1 MNVFSCDECDYHTI
15 FLSHW
20 DRHLL
25 SKKHRPLPGSNPV
38 ERINLER
45 INLERNNLER
55 NNLER
60 NNLERNNLKEF
71 KCELC
76 NYVCYFKGDFHKHE
90 KTKKHM
96 ILTNKIT
103 KEKRVYHCLM
113 CKKDYSSASSL
124 CKHKKICSEKS
135 SKKVILPT
143 EPSNIFTPD
152 LVLNLLQKNAELQNM
167 MLEQSEKHHQDMLLI
182 VKQQQQQQEHQQH
195 QQNQQQQPHQP
206 QQTHYNNVTN
216 NHLNLNVFLNET
228 CKNALNFS
236 EFMNSIQVSLED
248 LENTGRLGYVE
259 GISRIFLNALKNT
272 DKEHRPLHCT
282 DIKRETVYIKEA
294 DKWDKETESLSRA
307 IQYISDKNLGQ
318 IQEWKKENPDS
329 LDSGSEK
336 SEVLNQLYMVSLG
349 GDKDGKIIKNV
360 LKEVALST
368 K

>member
-1 MNVFSCDECDYHTI
+1 MSVFSCNECDYHTL

-25 SKKHRPLPGSNPV
+25 SKKHRPGDGSKNT
-38 ERINLER
+38 EYN
-45 INLERNNLER
+45 
-55 NNLER
+55 
-60 NNLERNNLKEF
+60 
-71 KCELC
+71 CELC

-103 KEKRVYHCLM
+103 KEKRVYQCVT
-113 CKKDYSSASSL
+113 CKKDYSSGSSL
-124 CKHKKICSEKS
+124 CKHKKICSAKTLKE
-135 SKKVILPT
+135 VLQT
-143 EPSNIFTPD
+143 ENPAELSNLFTPD

-167 MLEQSEKHHQDMLLI
+167 MLEQNEKHHQDMLFI
-182 VKQQQQQQEHQQH
+182 AKQQ
-195 QQNQQQQPHQP
+195 PK
-206 QQTHYNNVTN
+206 QTHYNNVTN

-228 CKNALNFS
+228 CKNAINFS
-236 EFMNSIQVSLED
+236 DFMNSIHVSLED

-272 DKEHRPLHCT
+272 EMERRPLHCT

-294 DKWDKETESLSRA
+294 NKWDKETESLSRA
-307 IQYISDKNLGQ
+307 IRYISDKNLGQ

-329 LDSGSEK
+329 LNSGSEK

-349 GDKDGKIIKNV
+349 DDKDGKIIKNV